1 MSDNAEASKKSSM
14 DLASVIGLALAV
26 FAILG
31 GQALEGGSVGS
42 IMQPTA
48 ALIVLGGTFGAC
60 LLQFPLA
67 VALTSFKSI
76 VKAFFEPK
84 GNNKEIIQ
92 EIIRFANK
100 ARKEGVISLEAD
112 AQKITDPFL
121 KKALTMAM
129 DGVEPKV
136 LRETMELEISNLEEE
151 GEQPIK
157 FWQAAGG
164 YSPTIGILGAVL
176 GLIHV
181 MENLSDPSKLGS
193 GIAVAFVAT
202 VYGVGLANLVYLPIS
217 GKLKLKSRSHLIAKE
232 IMLVGVI
239 SILEGE
245 NPRLIDDKLRSY
257 LSHKEQ
263 EEQPDSNPAG
273 QRKAA

>member
-1 MSDNAEASKKSSM
+1 M
-14 DLASVIGLALAV
+14 DLATIIGLVLA
-26 FAILG
+26 FGAILG

-48 ALIVLGGTFGAC
+48 AIIVIGGTFGAC
-60 LLQFPLA
+60 LVMFPMT
-67 VALTSFKSI
+67 VVIGSFKAI
-76 VKAFFEPK
+76 IKVFFEAK
-84 GNNKEIIQ
+84 VDSREVIS

-100 ARKEGVISLEAD
+100 ARKEGIISLESESKSAS
-112 AQKITDPFL
+112 DPFL
-121 KKALTMAM
+121 KRALNMAV
-129 DGVEPKV
+129 DGVEPKI
-136 LRETMELEISNLEEE
+136 LRETMELEIGNMEEE
-151 GEQPIK
+151 GELPVK
-157 FWQAAGG
+157 FWEAAGG
-164 YSPTIGILGAVL
+164 FSPTIGIIGAVL

-202 VYGVGLANLVYLPIS
+202 VYGVSLANIVYLPVS
-217 GKLKLKSRSHLIAKE
+217 GKLKQRAKSEMLAKE

-245 NPRLIDDKLRSY
+245 NPRLIEDKLKSF
-257 LSHKEQ
+257 LSQKDQ
-263 EEQPDSNPAG
+263 ESGSGAETA